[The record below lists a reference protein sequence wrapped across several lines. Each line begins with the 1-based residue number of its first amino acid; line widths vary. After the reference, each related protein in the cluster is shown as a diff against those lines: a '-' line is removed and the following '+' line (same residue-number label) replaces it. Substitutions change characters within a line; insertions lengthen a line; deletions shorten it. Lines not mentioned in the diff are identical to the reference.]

1 MTIQLSDHFTVG
13 RLLRFTFPSIVML
26 IFTSIYGVVDG
37 FFVSNFVGKTPFAA
51 VNFIMPFL
59 LVLGCVGFMF
69 GTGGGALIAKTIGEG
84 KKEEANQIFSLLVYL
99 SLASGAVLAVL
110 GLVFLRPV
118 ARLLGAEGQMLE
130 DCVTYGRIIL
140 ASVPAY
146 VLQYEFQCLFAT
158 AQKPKLGLYVTV
170 AAGLTN
176 VVLDALLV
184 AVFPWGLQGAA
195 VATALS
201 QCVGGILPLL
211 YFMRP
216 NTSLLRLTRTRF
228 DGKVVLKTCT
238 NGSSELMSNISMSL
252 VSMLYNVQL
261 LRYAGENGVAAYGVL
276 MYVNLVFQAAF
287 LGYAVGTA
295 PVVSYH
301 YGAGNHRELQGLLRK
316 SLAIVACF
324 SVAMCGA
331 AELLAKP
338 LSVLSVGYD
347 QELLRITLE
356 GFAIYSFSF
365 LFSGFAIFGSSF
377 FTALNDGL
385 VSALIAFLRTLVFQ
399 VLAVLLLP
407 LLLGLQGI
415 WLSIVTAEAM
425 AVVVTVVLLAANRRK
440 YLYCGYRSGER
451 PLPRQTFLD
460 EKGAVTDFGHSALA
474 AL

>member
-69 GTGGGALIAKTIGEG
+69 GTGGGALIAKTMGEG
-84 KKEEANQIFSLLVYL
+84 KREEANQIFSLLVYL
-99 SLASGAVLAVL
+99 SLASGIVLAVL
-110 GLVFLRPV
+110 GLVLLRPV
-118 ARLLGAEGQMLE
+118 AKLLGAQGQMLE

-140 ASVPAY
+140 AAVPAY

-176 VVLDALLV
+176 AVLDALLV
-184 AVFPWGLQGAA
+184 AVFPCGLQGAA
-195 VATALS
+195 AATALS

-211 YFMRP
+211 YFLRP

-228 DGKVVLKTCT
+228 DGKAVLKTCT

-301 YGAGNHRELQGLLRK
+301 YGAGHHRELQSLLRK
-316 SLAIVACF
+316 SLGIVACF

-338 LSVLSVGYD
+338 LSVLFVGYD
-347 QELLRITLE
+347 QELLGITLE

-385 VSALIAFLRTLVFQ
+385 VSALLSFLRTLVFQ
-399 VLAVLLLP
+399 VVAVLLLP
-407 LLLGLQGI
+407 LLWGVQGI
-415 WLSIVTAEAM
+415 WLSMVAAETMAVGVTA
-425 AVVVTVVLLAANRRK
+425 VLLAANRRK
-440 YLYCGYRSGER
+440 YHYWGRLGAPER
-451 PLPRQTFLD
+451 
-460 EKGAVTDFGHSALA
+460 
-474 AL
+474 